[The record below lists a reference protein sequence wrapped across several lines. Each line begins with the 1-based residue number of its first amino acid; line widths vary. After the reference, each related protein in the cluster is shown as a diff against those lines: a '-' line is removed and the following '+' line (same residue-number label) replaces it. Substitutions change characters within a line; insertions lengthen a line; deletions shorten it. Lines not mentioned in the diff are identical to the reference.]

1 MLRERH
7 GQQRGWRGLACSSH
21 ARAAEGGHIQKTA
34 PPSSP
39 IFQLEFY
46 ARAREQ
52 KTRSRDDKDAE
63 FGVAIDRDRHRHGI
77 ELSSV
82 PSTAALFRLLHVG
95 DMSDDEYE
103 DLPSLLDDEYE
114 DAEGA
119 DSTAIVMWP
128 VPLPH
133 GRNGTVGVVHSAG
146 GSGKTTILGSI
157 LSNLRVARNR
167 RRAILGSSM
176 HMHVLLWDEAP
187 TTGLKYMWKYMLKPE
202 DHRALLCK
210 L

>member
-1 MLRERH
+1 M
-7 GQQRGWRGLACSSH
+7 
-21 ARAAEGGHIQKTA
+21 
-34 PPSSP
+34 
-39 IFQLEFY
+39 
-46 ARAREQ
+46 
-52 KTRSRDDKDAE
+52 
-63 FGVAIDRDRHRHGI
+63 AIDRDRHRHGI

-95 DMSDDEYE
+95 DMSDEDDEDRPGLQADDTDDEGSPDDEYE

-146 GSGKTTILGSI
+146 GSGKTTILASI

>member
-1 MLRERH
+1 MR
-7 GQQRGWRGLACSSH
+7 
-21 ARAAEGGHIQKTA
+21 ARAKQRRFRAEQLRT
-34 PPSSP
+34 SP
-39 IFQLEFY
+39 LCHQ
-46 ARAREQ
+46 
-52 KTRSRDDKDAE
+52 
-63 FGVAIDRDRHRHGI
+63 AIDRDRHRHGI

-95 DMSDDEYE
+95 DMSDEDDEDRPGLQADDTDDEGSPDDEYE

>member
-1 MLRERH
+1 M
-7 GQQRGWRGLACSSH
+7 WSC
-21 ARAAEGGHIQKTA
+21 
-34 PPSSP
+34 
-39 IFQLEFY
+39 
-46 ARAREQ
+46 
-52 KTRSRDDKDAE
+52 
-63 FGVAIDRDRHRHGI
+63 VAIHVDRDRHRHGI

-95 DMSDDEYE
+95 DMSDEDDEDRPWLQDDTDDEYE

-146 GSGKTTILGSI
+146 GSGKTTILASI

-187 TTGLKYMWKYMLKPE
+187 MCHHTSMALTTGLKYMWKYMLKPE